1 VPRPTYALVSAFYGV
16 VAMGR
21 VVVLGGGMIGQ
32 CTAMM
37 LADQGCDVTVLE
49 RDDAPVPSSSSEA
62 WQAWDRPGVAQFR
75 QPHFLHPAGA
85 RILESWLP
93 GVWESL
99 ARAQAARFS
108 SLDIM
113 PPFITDRGPQ
123 DGDERFVTRTGRRPV
138 LEYAVASVAG
148 QRLDIRRGTTVAGL
162 LAGAPAAPAAPPV
175 PGTPHVTG
183 VRLADG
189 TELPAD
195 LVVDA
200 MGRRSAMPAW
210 LSGIGAQPPEEEAED
225 SGFIYYTRF
234 FRPAAGAGVPP
245 YRAGLLTHF
254 ECFSLL
260 TLPGDADTWSVTVY
274 LASGDQA
281 LKGLRH
287 AGPWTALVEA
297 CPMHAHLLQG
307 EPITDVLAMGG
318 VVDRRRRFVV
328 AGAPVVTGVVSVGD
342 AWGCT
347 NPSLGR
353 GITMGLMHAAGTAE
367 VIRDHLGDPL
377 ALALAHDEMTQA
389 TVTPWYQNT
398 IQLDRARRAQLQ
410 AAAGEPAGAAGGVA
424 GAAGESAGV
433 VGAAGKPAWAG
444 PAAGSAGADPAARLQ
459 QAFPVAMLYDA
470 DVFRA
475 FIEIIGLLALP
486 QEVLSRPG
494 MAERIMK
501 VAADHDEFVVPG
513 PSRAEVL
520 SILNDQDA
528 GPSGPS
534 GQWSQRGQ
542 RGQRGSRPGGRPA

>member
-1 VPRPTYALVSAFYGV
+1 MA
-16 VAMGR
+16 R
-21 VVVLGGGMIGQ
+21 VVVLGGGVIGQ
-32 CTAMM
+32 CTGMM

-49 RDDAPVPSSSSEA
+49 RDDGLVPSSPGEA

-75 QPHFLHPAGA
+75 QPHYLHPAGA
-85 RILESWLP
+85 RILESRLP
-93 GVWESL
+93 EVWQAL
-99 ARAQAARFS
+99 DRAQAARFS
-108 SLDIM
+108 PLDIM
-113 PPFITDRGPQ
+113 PPFIADRSPR
-123 DGDERFVTRTGRRPV
+123 DGDERFATRTARRPV
-138 LEYAVASVAG
+138 LEYAVASVAR
-148 QRLDIRRGTTVAGL
+148 QRLGIRRGTAAAGL
-162 LAGAPAAPAAPPV
+162 LTGPPVVRAAPPAPPGPPV
-175 PGTPHVTG
+175 PGVPHVTG
-183 VRLADG
+183 VQLADG

-210 LSGIGAQPPEEEAED
+210 LRGIGAQPPEEEGED

-234 FRPAAGAGVPP
+234 FRPTDGAAAPP

-260 TLPGDADTWSVTVY
+260 TLPGDAGTWSVTIF

-281 LKGLRH
+281 LKGLRQ
-287 AGPWTALVEA
+287 AGPWTAVVEA

-318 VVDRRRRFVV
+318 VVDRRRRFVL

-347 NPSLGR
+347 NPSMGR

-389 TVTPWYQNT
+389 TVTPWYQDT
-398 IQLDRARRAQLQ
+398 VRLDRARRAQLQ
-410 AAAGEPAGAAGGVA
+410 AAVGEPGG
-424 GAAGESAGV
+424 
-433 VGAAGKPAWAG
+433 
-444 PAAGSAGADPAARLQ
+444 AAGSAGAGPAGRLQ

-475 FIEIIGLLALP
+475 FIEMVGMLALP

-501 VAADHDEFVVPG
+501 IAADHDAFAVPG
-513 PSRAEVL
+513 PSRADVL
-520 SILNDQDA
+520 GILGDQDA
-528 GPSGPS
+528 APGGDRDQPVGHRD
-534 GQWSQRGQ
+534 QRGGHRDQ
-542 RGQRGSRPGGRPA
+542 RGGRPA

>member
-1 VPRPTYALVSAFYGV
+1 PERDNSGEVRGQAGRRGDDAGRDPPGHGPGSPGRAAGGSARPPGGAERRPGGAHRGPAGPDRRAGAAGPGAGRRARRASRGAGRGPGAGRAPGWAGPPPGV
-16 VAMGR
+16 GGPAHLAGPARPGLGAPAHLCFGFGLLRGVAMGR

-49 RDDAPVPSSSSEA
+49 RDDAPVPSSPGEA
-62 WQAWDRPGVAQFR
+62 WQAWDRPRVAEFR

-85 RILESWLP
+85 RILDSWLA

-113 PPFITDRGPQ
+113 PPFITDRGSQ

-162 LAGAPAAPAAPPV
+162 LAGAPAAPSAPPV

-260 TLPGDADTWSVTVY
+260 TLPGDTDTWSVTVY

-377 ALALAHDEMTQA
+377 ALAHAHDEMTQA

-398 IQLDRARRAQLQ
+398 TQLGRARRAQ
-410 AAAGEPAGAAGGVA
+410 
-424 GAAGESAGV
+424 
-433 VGAAGKPAWAG
+433 
-444 PAAGSAGADPAARLQ
+444 
-459 QAFPVAMLYDA
+459 
-470 DVFRA
+470 
-475 FIEIIGLLALP
+475 
-486 QEVLSRPG
+486 
-494 MAERIMK
+494 
-501 VAADHDEFVVPG
+501 
-513 PSRAEVL
+513 
-520 SILNDQDA
+520 
-528 GPSGPS
+528 
-534 GQWSQRGQ
+534 
-542 RGQRGSRPGGRPA
+542 

>member
-1 VPRPTYALVSAFYGV
+1 MAK
-16 VAMGR
+16 
-21 VVVLGGGMIGQ
+21 VVVLGGGVVGL
-32 CTAMM
+32 CTGML
-37 LADQGCDVTVLE
+37 LADRGYDVTVLE
-49 RDDAPVPSSSSEA
+49 RDDAPVPGSPDDA

-75 QPHFLHPAGA
+75 QPHYLHPAGA
-85 RILESWLP
+85 RILEAQLP
-93 GVWESL
+93 DVWESL
-99 ARAQAARFS
+99 AHAQLARFS

-113 PPFITDRGPQ
+113 PPFISDRSPR
-123 DGDERFVTRTGRRPV
+123 DGDERFVTLTGRRPV

-148 QRLDIRRGTTVAGL
+148 KRLDIRRGITVAGL
-162 LAGAPAAPAAPPV
+162 LAGAPTAPD
-175 PGTPHVTG
+175 TPHVTG
-183 VRLADG
+183 VQLADG

-210 LSGIGAQPPEEEAED
+210 LTAIGAQPPEEEAED

-234 FRPAAGAGVPP
+234 FRPADGGGVPP
-245 YRAGLLTHF
+245 YKVGLLTHF

-260 TLPGDADTWSVTVY
+260 TLPGDANTWSVTVY

-287 AGPWTALVEA
+287 TGPWTSLVEA

-307 EPITDVLAMGG
+307 EPITGVLPMGG
-318 VVDRRRRFVV
+318 VVDRYRRLVV
-328 AGAPVVTGVVSVGD
+328 AGAPVVTGVVTVGD

-353 GITMGLMHAAGTAE
+353 GITMGLMHAAGTAG
-367 VIRDHLGDPL
+367 VIREHLGDPL

-398 IQLDRARRAQLQ
+398 IQMDRARRAQLH
-410 AAAGEPAGAAGGVA
+410 AAATGDAARTPT
-424 GAAGESAGV
+424 SAGT
-433 VGAAGKPAWAG
+433 
-444 PAAGSAGADPAARLQ
+444 DPAARLQ

-475 FIEIIGLLALP
+475 FTEIIGLLALP

-494 MAERIMK
+494 LAERIMA
-501 VAADHDEFVVPG
+501 VAAEHEEIVIPG
-513 PSRAEVL
+513 PSRADVL
-520 SILNDQDA
+520 NILN
-528 GPSGPS
+528 
-534 GQWSQRGQ
+534 GQGNGHGGQ
-542 RGQRGSRPGGRPA
+542 GRPV